1 MEAMN
6 HQHEAQPQMNGS
18 HEEKSEL
25 MQRFEAQVNDTYW
38 AYKDLVRA
46 LLDLDDQN
54 IAQA

>member
-25 MQRFEAQVNDTYW
+25 MQRFEAQVNDAYW

>member
-6 HQHEAQPQMNGS
+6 HHHEAQPQMNGS
-18 HEEKSEL
+18 QEEKSEL
-25 MQRFEAQVNDTYW
+25 MQRFEAQVNDAYW

-46 LLDLDDQN
+46 LIDLDDQH